1 MNVNRMLFLR
11 CTEKDKMQQTEAAA
25 RETSVTRKKILHKTL
40 KHIDEREYSLR
51 TWRSSELQ
59 KKLKKKLSLHLSGK
73 WSYVIMISKDFFLT
87 PKIDVCEICDLLRGF
102 FCLFVCFKFCTIR
115 AIQLLHFHLL

>member
-59 KKLKKKLSLHLSGK
+59 KKLKKKIVPAFK
-73 WSYVIMISKDFFLT
+73 WEVI
-87 PKIDVCEICDLLRGF
+87 
-102 FCLFVCFKFCTIR
+102 IR
-115 AIQLLHFHLL
+115 DYDK